1 MSVVKSFYRTIKDR
15 WQSESGY
22 RQVLV
27 IAFPLILS
35 TGSWSVQQFVDRV
48 FLTWYSPEAVAAAM
62 PAGLLNFTIMSFF
75 LGIAGYVSTFAAQ
88 YYGANQHQRIGP
100 AIWQGNYV
108 ALLGGLFLIGMIPL
122 AEPFFKYVNHAPGV
136 QKNEIIYFQILCLGG
151 FGSIAVSA
159 MSGFFSGRGKTWP
172 ILWANIAGTAT
183 NLIGDYLLIF
193 GKFGFPEMGIT
204 GAAIATILTPVP
216 ALIIYAII
224 FSRPKYNHRYHLL
237 KGWRFEKPLFM
248 RLMKFGV
255 PSGVQFFLDV
265 AGFTAFLL
273 FIGKIN
279 PGDVSIL
286 AATNIA
292 FGINSLSFMP
302 MIGVGIAVSVL
313 VGQHLGKDRSDLAE
327 KSVYSGFHITIL
339 YMGAIAA
346 LYVLTPEI
354 FIDPFDSGSN
364 KEEFARIRQL
374 TIVLLKFVAVYSI
387 FDTMNIIFASAIKGA
402 GDTKYVMYMIVV
414 ISLGVLVIP
423 SYIALLH
430 FGGGIYV
437 AWTIGSLYVIL
448 LGFAFL
454 KRFLGGKWKTM
465 RVIEE
470 HPITL
475 PLNPPINPIGS
486 DMQE

>member
-1 MSVVKSFYRTIKDR
+1 
-15 WQSESGY
+15 
-22 RQVLV
+22 
-27 IAFPLILS
+27 
-35 TGSWSVQQFVDRV
+35 
-48 FLTWYSPEAVAAAM
+48 
-62 PAGLLNFTIMSFF
+62 
-75 LGIAGYVSTFAAQ
+75 
-88 YYGANQHQRIGP
+88 
-100 AIWQGNYV
+100 
-108 ALLGGLFLIGMIPL
+108 
-122 AEPFFKYVNHAPGV
+122 
-136 QKNEIIYFQILCLGG
+136 
-151 FGSIAVSA
+151 